1 MAYNS
6 LMEYYQSTKKE
17 LPKETL
23 SEEKNL
29 PVSWDDMLTA
39 LQDASGKDK
48 KFDEALWNWFE
59 ENMSDSGI
67 YAGDATP
74 DDYLDEMSETQI
86 KACFKEL
93 SKKFK
98 NLLKIK
104 LKESTESLEESDE
117 NEYTWSKSELI
128 EFISSLTAEEVHEVG
143 EFIWSELMYNEETD
157 DYDDLEDEDFE
168 DEDTEELEES
178 ASDETLTEIKFFD
191 KKKAQ
196 VDREKRKNVALRKRK
211 SKLLAK
217 YYKKNRAKIARKA
230 KLYRKKAK
238 RNPNKIKHHKGV
250 QY

>member
-23 SEEKNL
+23 SE
-29 PVSWDDMLTA
+29 S
-39 LQDASGKDK
+39 S
-48 KFDEALWNWFE
+48 
-59 ENMSDSGI
+59 
-67 YAGDATP
+67 
-74 DDYLDEMSETQI
+74 
-86 KACFKEL
+86 
-93 SKKFK
+93 
-98 NLLKIK
+98 
-104 LKESTESLEESDE
+104 ESLEESDE

-128 EFISSLTAEEVHEVG
+128 EFISSLTDEEVHEVG

-168 DEDTEELEES
+168 DSEELEES
-178 ASDETLTEIKFFD
+178 ATDETLTEIKFFD

-196 VDREKRKNVALRKRK
+196 VDREKRKNVAQRKRK

-217 YYKKNRAKIARKA
+217 YYKRNRAKISRKA

-238 RNPNKIKHHKGV
+238 RNPSKIKHHKGV